1 MNLDENV
8 PPVFMFDGEV
18 GRPKGRNYG
27 DGVLLLHIMEYYYS
41 TTLRKGEKPFY
52 GRTDPHTRT
61 LWLSLVIFHGVTHY
75 NHTIRSNSWSSWST
89 KSADN
94 LELSAER

>member
-18 GRPKGRNYG
+18 GRPKGRNY
-27 DGVLLLHIMEYYYS
+27 HYS

-52 GRTDPHTRT
+52 SRIDAHTRT

-75 NHTIRSNSWSSWST
+75 NHTIHSKSWST